1 MEWEAPIPHPPL
13 PRLGSRARARTH
25 TNTHAPS
32 WVPRTPTPY
41 LSGLIPL
48 YRLQRPGCWSLSEYA
63 REQASGP
70 GARSLGGEGESLR
83 GQRLEWIQWG
93 RIKVLEPQLCQMLT
107 F

>member
-13 PRLGSRARARTH
+13 PRLGSRARARTQTH
-25 TNTHAPS
+25 THAPS

-41 LSGLIPL
+41 LSGLVPL
-48 YRLQRPGCWSLSEYA
+48 CRLQRPGCWSRSEYA

-83 GQRLEWIQWG
+83 GGLVGGGERSGAG
-93 RIKVLEPQLCQMLT
+93 RRVEVSGEFAL
-107 F
+107 